1 MNPVLLTE
9 VTETQPCAVIAHSC
23 HKMKLQE
30 VNGPCISGYSK
41 QLDPVLLTEVDKT

>member
-1 MNPVLLTE
+1 VIAHSCHKMKLQE
-9 VTETQPCAVIAHSC
+9 VNVIAHSC

-41 QLDPVLLTEVDKT
+41 QLDPVLLTKVT